1 MNRAMSFIAIIRV
14 EAPQIVAASGSLE
27 GEESPGSA
35 EQDAG

>member
-1 MNRAMSFIAIIRV
+1 MDL
-14 EAPQIVAASGSLE
+14 EAPQIVAASSFAFE